1 MSWYFVQAQ
10 GPLIGCVTGV
20 IDRGK
25 KTVWL
30 TSHLTFSSKWRG
42 LFAFSVQNK
51 ILSQVDLLGACFA
64 EILRQKSVLSVG
76 WFWKSL

>member
-1 MSWYFVQAQ
+1 MCLSWYFVQVQ

-30 TSHLTFSSKWRG
+30 TSHLTFSSKWRRQ
-42 LFAFSVQNK
+42 LALNAQNK
-51 ILSQVDLLGACFA
+51 ILSRVDLLGACFS
-64 EILRQKSVLSVG
+64 EILRQKIVY
-76 WFWKSL
+76 SLGLE